1 MYLKLTCC
9 WMNTVRENNLT
20 NERDRKF
27 MTVIAILSVA
37 IPVLVALLF
46 FMPKSGDANV
56 DVSYLPGFHAFINS
70 ITAITLVVGYVNVK
84 RGNTKVHRRAMLFA
98 FGLSAVFLV
107 SYVTYHFLGQRTV
120 YGGDGLLKYI
130 YYFIL
135 LTHIVLAIVIVP
147 LVLLSVYFGIT
158 NQLKRHRRIS
168 RWTFPIWLYV
178 AVTGVLVYLLISPYY
193 A

>member
-1 MYLKLTCC
+1 MPTVKKMTDVNNAADKKVLTI
-9 WMNTVRENNLT
+9 
-20 NERDRKF
+20 
-27 MTVIAILSVA
+27 IAILSVL
-37 IPVLVALLF
+37 IPVAVALLF
-46 FMPKSGDANV
+46 FMPKEGESST
-56 DVSYLPGFHAFINS
+56 DVSFLPMLHAILNS
-70 ITAITLVVGYVNVK
+70 LTAVALLFGYYQIKQN
-84 RGNTKVHRRAMLFA
+84 NTKAHRAAMLTA

-107 SYVTYHFLGQRTV
+107 SYVTYHFLGERTI
-120 YGGDGLLKYI
+120 YGGEGALKYI

-135 LTHIVLAIVIVP
+135 LTHIVLAVVIVP

-158 NQLKRHRRIS
+158 NQLSKHRRIS

>member
-1 MYLKLTCC
+1 MD
-9 WMNTVRENNLT
+9 TVKVNNELT
-20 NERDRKF
+20 NKNDRQF
-27 MTVIAILSVA
+27 LTIIAVLSVA
-37 IPVLVALLF
+37 IPVVVAVLF
-46 FMPKSGDANV
+46 LMPKSGESKV
-56 DVSYLPGFHAFINS
+56 DVSFLPPFYAFLNFLTS
-70 ITAITLVVGYVNVK
+70 IALVIGYYQIKKN
-84 RGNTKVHRRAMLFA
+84 NTKAHRAAMLTA
-98 FGLSAVFLV
+98 FGLSSVFLV
-107 SYVTYHFLGQRTV
+107 SYVIYHFFGVRTI

-135 LTHIVLAIVIVP
+135 ITHIILAVVIVP

-158 NQLKRHRRIS
+158 NQLAKHRRIS